1 MEFTVDVTG
10 PGNYP
15 VEGPVPEAAAT
26 FTWSVT
32 YTPTNGK
39 PSDPVFQKQVVTSPE
54 SGTDAFTLL
63 GIGLVL
69 AMRKRQRGGGCPV
82 NG

>member
-39 PSDPVFQKQVVTSPE
+39 PSDPVFQKQFVTSPE

-69 AMRKRQRGGGCPV
+69 AMRKRQCGGGCPV